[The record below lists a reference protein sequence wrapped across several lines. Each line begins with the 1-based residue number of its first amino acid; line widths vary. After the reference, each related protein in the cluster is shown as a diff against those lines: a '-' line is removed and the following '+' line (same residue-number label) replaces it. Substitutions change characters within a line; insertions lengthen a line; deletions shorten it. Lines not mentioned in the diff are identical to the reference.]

1 MQTPRFPIK
10 LPSHFTQL
18 QTLAQ
23 LFIERSRMA
32 VKGRTVGSGVSLSS
46 YKPSR
51 DSQLSFITP
60 SASVFLFIK

>member
-1 MQTPRFPIK
+1 
-10 LPSHFTQL
+10 
-18 QTLAQ
+18 
-23 LFIERSRMA
+23 MA